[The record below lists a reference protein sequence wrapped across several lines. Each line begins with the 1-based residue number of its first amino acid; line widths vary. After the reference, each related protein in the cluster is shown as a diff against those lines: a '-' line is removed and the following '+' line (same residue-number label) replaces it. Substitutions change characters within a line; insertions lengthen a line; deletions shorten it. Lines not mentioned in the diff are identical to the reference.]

1 MDQPYLL
8 KRQGQHRPWNSYKPL
23 GRELGETDE
32 DDPEELPV
40 QKKDL
45 TCWVSTGFFFF
56 PPQRTGR
63 DTREEKPGLK
73 KKPGPYTH
81 LPGSNLETRPMSSD
95 NKALWHPVS

>member
-45 TCWVSTGFFFF
+45 ICWVSTGFFFF
-56 PPQRTGR
+56 PSPEDWQRHQRREARIEEETG
-63 DTREEKPGLK
+63 PL
-73 KKPGPYTH
+73 H
-81 LPGSNLETRPMSSD
+81 SSSWKQLRNPSD
-95 NKALWHPVS
+95 EF